1 MQFVNKVELLGV
13 VGKVNRQHV
22 PAENGEMKEVIR
34 FSVVTEASSKDE
46 EGQAVIDVTW
56 FNCCAWGAPGAF
68 DHAQK
73 GMVARVHGRL
83 RRVKYINIAGVEHE
97 MYEVLCSEVTF
108 SESNGMVQPMEG

>member
-1 MQFVNKVELLGV
+1 MEFVNRVELLGV
-13 VGKVNRQHV
+13 VGKVNRQRV
-22 PAENGEMKEVIR
+22 SAENGETKEVIR
-34 FSVVTEASSKDE
+34 FSLVTEASTKDDD
-46 EGQAVIDVTW
+46 GHAVIDVTW
-56 FNCCAWGAPGAF
+56 FNCIAWGAVDAF